1 MGACSQ
7 LKLVLWKN
15 IVLRLRQPVI
25 LALELLWPL
34 TIFLLVL
41 LLRKV
46 VPPVSQETCYYNARA
61 LPSAGGLPVLQSLIC
76 NVDNKCLNESSY
88 EEIPTYPGSRI
99 NKLVQDLSPLLQ
111 DESILSVIKSLPVL
125 ADLLGPLEALFQ
137 DDTTQKLLGK
147 GLPLTDVVANKRY
160 ARSVL
165 LSNTNMTPETV
176 DALLESRIN
185 VPAVLHVL
193 GSGMKRKSRR
203 DCNVDTLSSYI
214 MLEDARVLQTVADS
228 LCSLSHEQQENLM
241 KELQSV
247 FDYGKVM
254 KLVSQVVKSLGLDD
268 FSLAMEKVG
277 GMVTAFG
284 SISEQMPSDFSG
296 SLDALR
302 ALIQDF
308 TDQQLNVDLLKA
320 VWDDVGQVVPS
331 PERELVN
338 TIMEWISGST
348 GQIGPPNYGLDTPVS
363 TSTPPSREGTLGNV
377 LNTAVKLVNDFQSPS
392 GPESKAGRF
401 FHTLFGF
408 DKSTTIQEMLDALED
423 LMSTKRESSRHRR
436 TRQDAMYYTARLIGI
451 VVEFMRADLENSQ
464 ENAENALFPQMIE
477 SLVTTFSSNKRVNR
491 ILSSNGILNV
501 ACTEDKFKTIFR
513 VRAASDK
520 IKDIQVFTCHFLRD
534 IVPAFLKTFRNI
546 SATAEEKHDATWS
559 PMNVKISDITG
570 LLNKTVNMKRL
581 SYDWIGVSK
590 AAAKF
595 ESHWNSKTREERIT
609 SAMKI
614 VQTVSNYVSLQRLK
628 YWNDFLAVF
637 YMADQITDLLNQMMG
652 GILVEGGITVRNVA
666 LNVPS
671 MNVIITEI
679 LEFLPDF
686 IRIGMKVLQADLA
699 NLIEKLEE
707 NKVKKF
713 YVPCQSG
720 KFADLLSVGNT
731 ESLRRLEE
739 KMCQQVPLLMSE
751 FFAERH
757 VAAISTMVQR
767 VNHGQDVPFSWTAM
781 GARLNVLLRNVEV
794 LGDKKVAAFADVSAL
809 HGTAMK
815 DALKQARTAFGA
827 DDTPEGKASAVLQ
840 LVSVAFQELDA
851 NLNHTLMPYLLK
863 IASFLTTSESLWS
876 EATDSQQTTLSQL
889 FENASDLELLVRW
902 VNNYLVKLMEY
913 FVHTLTVEPKKISYL
928 LKQKYAID
936 EFCNNRVQDYLTVPM
951 QEVEIATSALQ
962 DLCAINFTGV
972 HEVLQ
977 KSGRTQPLPKQDQLQ
992 WFFEILHRIVSLL
1005 QNEEPQSGASRLFNS
1020 TQWNHFLSNNFWDSR
1035 SSANRLKVMAALK
1048 GITVVFENDTAA
1060 LESIFKATSKTAC
1073 RLKAPFWNLKWKS
1086 LLQNNKNNKNINA
1099 ILQVLNASTNI
1110 VDVTFD
1116 TVMESKYV
1124 KAIIT
1129 DFANTKDGL
1138 ERFCSLKKTEW
1149 TKYFALGNNI
1159 DTVPTD
1165 SIHHLACKFSPA
1177 DTVNELKSK
1186 CDQIQVNPANA
1197 DDVNKFYDAAMD
1209 VYDELAASYRSG
1221 ATADVPFLT
1230 AVKWKELF
1238 ESFVNQLSN
1247 GLLKFDLKKV
1257 ETWSSLLEAQ
1267 FESDEARSNYHHAL
1281 SALKYLVHTMT
1292 RQYKGSSFIPI
1303 DEVFGNKTNTAF
1315 FLNTWLPMLPAAA
1328 ETMMSSLIVQQKAK
1342 NYSPIGNFLQVQ
1354 RQICNQWNETDMV
1367 HHDLERHMFTH
1378 AICSTNFTAVI
1389 QELMADSNTVKDVE
1403 TSQEAKHF
1411 AWEMYTLVK
1420 KLTTTKG
1427 SLVNSTSERH
1437 SWNDEFTFLSPWET
1451 FNINKALLDARMSD
1465 SAAVR
1470 KGIVALIKMR
1480 KLLSFLDDKT
1490 AWKTLSKFTKLLI
1503 ATGQLSAKQLSE
1515 EIGKFYHYAML
1526 ASESRTQDADL
1537 LVSIFTMDKWKD
1549 YKETMRAVNVSQVRN
1564 RVSSDTEWIEQM
1576 PEAKLAF
1583 SLEEMDRLAEDM
1595 AAGYHSDGNDTVRLV
1610 NDEQVSATVMTVLE
1624 GYASRPL
1631 HSATRLF
1638 LSMMWMVHQ
1647 NTSSSPLWNSA
1658 VPTLLDLAA
1667 SLNSY
1672 FEQLPSENA
1681 YVAQR
1686 RTPSCPRC
1694 FGTDILDDKQELLRQ
1709 LVSQKSFN
1717 NPAEI
1722 VRFLSIVLNVTDV
1735 YFCEHNQS
1743 APYAAIL
1750 DVVFNR
1756 LQDFPEPKELVCA
1769 LPNKTA
1775 TNAYKWI
1782 SQRLSLRSFISKL
1795 QVAIKYPN
1803 AARQQQCKT
1812 IAGVLS
1818 ASGNIIDMYVSELT
1832 EDYSYQKLEHCI
1844 DVYHNGTFKYSV
1856 ERYVTLTKHLFD
1868 LAKELLLKRSSQDES
1883 LLQFLVNKVV
1893 GELPVYTT
1901 LSNIVTTK
1909 TLNESLHGGAS
1920 SWVDVIENAEINL
1933 NWLVRHNFSQES
1945 FEQALCSSPHRRLL
1959 AYKSEEGQNLC
1970 DANFAEA
1977 LARSLFNTSGIAKQV
1992 MEAQTK
1998 AFYAAK
2004 WLDEILKGAA
2014 SLWDA
2019 MSKLFQSTKALSLDT
2034 SSDNLAGTLSS
2045 VLTLLDD
2052 SVIKELINSLEKVQ
2066 ELTEAVFPGG
2076 SIAEYVNLI
2085 TQGLKGVQKLG
2096 ESGLFHL
2103 TYSVQDT
2110 FSDKEKAKKIIKREL
2125 SLLQEEIDKVLKRP
2139 LDINTLARNESINN
2153 VVATVICDVVESQSN
2168 VRHKDF
2174 TEGCTPALS
2183 SEIEYRPF
2191 PELTMS
2197 KVVKN
2202 FADAVFDGVLRKS
2215 NLSKEVVKAA
2225 LKALSTAPKV
2235 VPVIREKLSL
2245 LSEALDPKT
2254 AKALSDL
2261 NITQDGISVLTS
2273 PAALSLV
2280 GQLLCGSPLKAL
2292 EDQFYLLEPSSREP
2306 TLDVQEIEELP
2317 SKFCR
2322 RGYEQ
2327 VMRMSG
2333 GPIIWGFL
2341 KPILRGQI
2349 LYAPR
2354 SPAAFQIMQEVNKTF
2369 ESMSSIIDALHVWS
2383 EGTIGLKFL
2392 TKENGPVTKLKELI
2406 SSKSLQPLA
2415 KDMLGDDVYAF
2426 LTDLS
2431 VEDLRHEFGDLGGLL
2446 DLVQLVGSISQ
2457 CFELDRFKQ
2466 HSNEDDLVKT
2476 AMHLGA
2482 RREFILAVVFLNLDT
2497 NNELRLENG
2506 SIVKSLLPPDV
2517 QYKIRMD
2524 IDNVPLTKTVKSR
2537 FWQPGANDDFLD
2549 DMRYLRGFAHFQEL
2563 IDRAITKLHV
2573 GESVHYPRSY
2583 LQQFPY
2589 PCYMKDSVGYYI
2601 KAMLPLVFTLAWIF
2615 LVAFFVRER
2624 VLPKELH
2631 LEEIMQVMGLKPW
2644 IDWSASFLIS
2654 IFISIGIVACTTAIL
2669 CYGGILP
2676 YSNPLLLF
2684 IFYGTFALSVIM
2696 FCYMIS
2702 IFFKSATVASLTGIV
2717 GYLISFLPFVI
2728 AVSMEATFSLK
2739 QKLLLCLSMSTSFSY
2754 GCLYISRFEEQGLGV
2769 QWEYLWQS
2777 PIPGDTMNMGYCI
2790 VMMAIDSLVYFT
2802 IGLVMSNIFLG
2813 EKASLSRRKLLA
2825 FFSTKNSGSATQY
2838 YLQNTVN
2845 GSISPHNL
2853 KAPYTINDKAPMAS
2867 TGISIQDLCIAYN
2880 SGKSTERIAVSH
2892 LSLNFDE
2899 GHINTL
2905 LGQNGAG
2912 KTSTIKVLT
2921 GQHSATSGE
2930 VYVYGRNV
2938 NNAAKEIRKYL
2949 GYCPQYNTLYG
2960 KLTVKE
2966 HLIFFGNLKELLSPE
2981 EVEKD
2986 VERLLRQ
2993 MGLKH
2998 MENKQ
3003 ACHLSGGL
3011 QRRLCVAFSFVG
3023 GSKLVILDEPTSSV
3037 DPMARR
3043 NIWDLILKH
3052 KHDRTIL
3059 LTTHHM
3065 DEADVLSDKVAI
3077 IHKGKLL
3084 CEGSPLLL
3092 KSKFGFGY
3100 KLSLTRSC
3108 SEPNKDSDS
3117 GHSSNVSRTS
3127 VDDDS
3132 SDIEGI
3138 LHVIRGVVP
3147 PAQVVENN
3155 GGEVVISLPQRDPEK
3170 NVLYSYSHL
3179 LSLLDERMLEF
3190 GFGNYGLSSTTLE
3203 EVFLS
3208 LCALCD
3214 AGKPVQ
3220 SGHTLPTTA
3229 RYGIFDRRDKH
3240 RHTDV
3245 TLECPNFRHSLGT
3258 VNPLM
3263 GRKLKVSQFKA
3274 LILKRFHHT
3283 VNNWKAIFFSIVLP
3297 CTFIAI
3303 AMGFTMIAPGTV
3315 PEPSLR
3321 LSTQLY
3327 GPGAVGFISEIP
3339 PTDVSGR
3346 MLSYPGVGSSCLER
3360 NAPQSHC
3367 MSTTGMASNA
3377 MKIPK
3382 GALHYTCHT
3391 SETQE
3396 GWGNGQTI
3404 MTETTDIV
3412 YNVTGLNIPNYLLS
3426 SFPDFI
3432 ERRYGG
3438 WTFETNQ
3445 VKVWY
3450 DNTGFH
3456 SMPAY
3461 QNALSN
3467 AILRSAISHSTSPL
3481 NASRVGITVY
3491 NHPLHLSSEQL
3502 GKQTILGHVAEV
3514 GIAMVVLMG
3523 LAFIPSRVIVYVV
3536 NERIRD
3542 EKQVQSISGVGT
3554 LLYWTTTFIWDMGI
3568 VLATVALSALIIIAF
3583 GLPVYV
3589 SKLNFPAVLLLM
3601 ILFGWGTTPLM
3612 YCLSRLFKEASI
3624 SFVVLYCVNLFIGLN
3639 IAIVMLVLN
3648 MIQISSGNRQ
3658 LMTGLQ
3664 NAALVFPQYALI
3676 GGFVSLAKNHIQADI
3691 YARYGQDTY
3700 ENPFSNEVLNYN
3712 FYAMFLVGVVFFCIN
3727 LFLECHLKAPLHSR
3741 TQRQSKVPEDTDVTA
3756 EKMRANG
3763 DSGKNDVL
3771 RVLDVVKVYQR
3782 QHKAVDNVSF
3792 GIPKGECFGLLGVNG
3807 AGKTTLFRILTGQL
3821 QPTQGTTLVQD
3832 TRLDKVFAKGTQLV
3846 GYCPQADALDDLL
3859 SPKEHLVIYS
3869 MMRGIPKSEIQ
3880 EVVEEAL
3887 ARFQLSAHA
3896 NYKVGTLSRGTRRK
3910 VCTAIA
3916 MLGNPQIVLL
3926 DEPTSG
3932 MDPVTRR
3939 LVWSN
3944 VSEAIQEKRSVL
3956 LTSHSMAECDLLC
3969 SRLAIMVNGQLCCIG
3984 SPQYLKH
3991 KFGAGFTVTIRMAEN
4006 VKDWKQAIKCLIT
4019 HFPAASL
4026 KAQHFNIMEFS
4037 LPSKQTSLSSVFKF
4051 LEKNSSDLSIL
4062 DFSVSQTT
4070 LDQVFV
4076 NFARQQCDESAE
4088 VEQERPADTSIVTEK
4103 NGFIS
4108 DESPAVAL
4116 RRSSHLP
4123 AIERHDLNSEATKF

>member
-1 MGACSQ
+1 M
-7 LKLVLWKN
+7 
-15 IVLRLRQPVI
+15 LRLRQPVI

-61 LPSAGGLPVLQSLIC
+61 LPSAGGLPLLQSLIC
-76 NVDNKCLNESSY
+76 NVDNKCLNKSSY

-99 NKLVQDLSPLLQ
+99 NELVQDLSPLLQ

-125 ADLLGPLEALFQ
+125 ADLLRPLEALFQ
-137 DDTTQKLLGK
+137 DETTQKLLGK
-147 GLPLTDVVANKRY
+147 GLPLTDVIGNKRH
-160 ARSVL
+160 ARSIL
-165 LSNTNMTPETV
+165 LGHTNMTPETV

-193 GSGMKRKSRR
+193 ASSLKQKSSHE
-203 DCNVDTLSSYI
+203 CNVDTLSSYI
-214 MLEDARVLQTVADS
+214 MLKDVGVLQAVAGS
-228 LCSLSHEQQENLM
+228 LCNMSKENQVNLM

-254 KLVSQVVKSLGLDD
+254 NLVSQVVKSLGLDD
-268 FSLAMEKVG
+268 FSLSMEKVG
-277 GMVTAFG
+277 GMVSAFG

-296 SLDALR
+296 SLEALR

-331 PERELVN
+331 PEKELVN
-338 TIMEWISGST
+338 TIMEWISGSKDHT
-348 GQIGPPNYGLDTPVS
+348 GPPNFGLEADIS
-363 TSTPPSREGTLGNV
+363 KSTPSSREGTLGDV
-377 LNTAVKLVNDFQSPS
+377 LNTAVKLVNDLQSPS
-392 GPESKAGRF
+392 GSGSKASRF
-401 FHTLFGF
+401 FQALFNF
-408 DKSTTIQEMLDALED
+408 DKSTTIQEMLDALDD
-423 LMSTKRESSRHRR
+423 LMSMKQETPGKKR

-451 VVEFMRADLENSQ
+451 VVEFMRADLQKSQ
-464 ENAENALFPQMIE
+464 EDGQNAFFPQMVE
-477 SLVTTFSSNKRVNR
+477 SLITTFSSNKRVNR
-491 ILSSNGILNV
+491 ILSSKGILNV
-501 ACTEDKFKTIFR
+501 ACSEDKFKTTFR
-513 VRAASDK
+513 VPVSSDK
-520 IKDIQVFTCHFLRD
+520 INDLQVFTCHFLKD
-534 IVPAFLKTFRNI
+534 IVPAFLKTFRNV
-546 SATAEEKHDATWS
+546 SAVEEKDDMTWN
-559 PMNVKISDITG
+559 PMSVRISDITG

-581 SYDWIGVSK
+581 SYNWNGVSK
-590 AAAKF
+590 AGAKF
-595 ESHWNSKTREERIT
+595 ESQWDTKTRQERIT

-637 YMADQITDLLNQMMG
+637 YMADQITDLLNQIMG
-652 GILVEGGITVRNVA
+652 GVLVEGGITVRNIA

-671 MNVIITEI
+671 MNVIISEI
-679 LEFLPDF
+679 LEFVPDF
-686 IRIGMKVLQADLA
+686 IRIGMKVLQTDLG

-707 NKVKKF
+707 NKMKRF

-720 KFADLLSVGNT
+720 KFADLLSVGKT
-731 ESLRRLEE
+731 ESLAKLEE
-739 KMCQQVPLLMSE
+739 KMCQQVPLLVTE
-751 FFAERH
+751 FFSERH
-757 VAAISTMVQR
+757 IAAISTMMQK
-767 VNHGQDVPFSWTAM
+767 VNHGQDVPFSWTTM
-781 GARLNVLLRNVEV
+781 GGRLNVLLRNVEV
-794 LGDKKVAAFADVSAL
+794 LRGKKVSAFMDVPAL
-809 HGTAMK
+809 HGPAMK
-815 DALKQARTAFGA
+815 DALKQARAAFGA

-840 LVSVAFQELDA
+840 LVSVAFQELDT
-851 NLNHTLMPYLLK
+851 NLNHTLAPYLLK
-863 IASFLTTSESLWS
+863 IASFLTTSESMLS
-876 EATDSQQTTLSQL
+876 EPTGSQQTTVSEL
-889 FENASDLELLVRW
+889 FKNANDVELLVRW

-928 LKQKYAID
+928 LKQQYAID
-936 EFCNNRVQDYLTVPM
+936 DFCNNRVQDYLTVPV

-972 HEVLQ
+972 HELLQ
-977 KSGRTQPLPKQDQLQ
+977 KSDSTPSLPKQDQLQ
-992 WFFEILHRIVSLL
+992 WFLETLHRIVSLL
-1005 QNEEPQSGASRLFNS
+1005 QSEEPQTGASRLFNS
-1020 TQWNHFLSNNFWDSR
+1020 TQWHHFLSNNFWDSR
-1035 SSANRLKVMAALK
+1035 SSANRLRVMAALK

-1110 VDVTFD
+1110 ADVTFD

-1124 KAIIT
+1124 KAIVT
-1129 DFANTKDGL
+1129 DFANAKDGL
-1138 ERFCSLKKTEW
+1138 QRFCSLKTTEW
-1149 TKYFALGNNI
+1149 TKYFAFDNNV
-1159 DTVPTD
+1159 DNLPAD
-1165 SIHHLACKFSPA
+1165 SIHHLACKFSGP
-1177 DTVNELKSK
+1177 DTVKELKSK
-1186 CDQIQVNPANA
+1186 CDEIQANPASA
-1197 DDVNKFYDAAMD
+1197 DDVSKFYDSAMD
-1209 VYDELAASYRSG
+1209 IYDELAASYRSG
-1221 ATADVPFLT
+1221 STTDVPFLT
-1230 AVKWKELF
+1230 ADKWKELF
-1238 ESFVNQLSN
+1238 ESFFSQLSN
-1247 GLLKFDLKKV
+1247 GLLKVDFKKV

-1267 FESDEARSNYHHAL
+1267 FQSDEARNNYHHAL
-1281 SALKYLVHTMT
+1281 GALKYLVHTMT
-1292 RQYKGSSFIPI
+1292 RQYKGSSMIPI
-1303 DEVFGNKTNTAF
+1303 EDAFGNKTNTAS

-1342 NYSPIGNFLQVQ
+1342 NPSPVGNFLQVQ
-1354 RQICNQWNETDMV
+1354 SQICKQWNETDMV
-1367 HHDLERHMFTH
+1367 RHDLERYMFTH
-1378 AICSTNFTAVI
+1378 AICSTNFTAII
-1389 QELMADSNTVKDVE
+1389 QELMTDSNTIKDLE

-1411 AWEMYTLVK
+1411 AWEMYNLVK
-1420 KLTTTKG
+1420 RLTTTKG
-1427 SLVNSTSERH
+1427 SLVNSTDQRH
-1437 SWNDEFTFLSPWET
+1437 SMSDDVSFLSPWET
-1451 FNINKALLDARMSD
+1451 FNINRALLDARTSD
-1465 SAAVR
+1465 SVAVK
-1470 KGIVALIKMR
+1470 KGIVALIRMR
-1480 KLLSFLDDKT
+1480 RLLSFLDDKT
-1490 AWKTLSKFTKLLI
+1490 AWETLSKFTKLLL
-1503 ATGQLSAKQLSE
+1503 ARGQLSAAQLSE
-1515 EIGKFYHYAML
+1515 EIRKFYHYAML
-1526 ASESRTQDADL
+1526 ASESRTEDADL
-1537 LVSIFTMDKWKD
+1537 LVSIFTMDKWND
-1549 YKETMRAVNVSQVRN
+1549 YKETMQAINASQVRD
-1564 RVSSDTEWIEQM
+1564 RVSVDTEWIEQM

-1583 SLEEMDRLAEDM
+1583 SLEEMDRLAEEI
-1595 AAGYHSDGNDTVRLV
+1595 AAGYHSDGNGTVILL
-1610 NDEQVSATVMTVLE
+1610 NDEQVSSTVTSFLD
-1624 GYASRPL
+1624 GYASRPM
-1631 HSATRLF
+1631 HSAMRLF

-1647 NTSSSPLWNSA
+1647 NASNAPLWNSA
-1658 VPTLLDLAA
+1658 VPALLDLAA

-1686 RTPSCPRC
+1686 RMASCPRC
-1694 FGTDILDDKQELLRQ
+1694 FGSDILDDKQELLRH

-1717 NPAEI
+1717 SPAEL
-1722 VRFLSIVLNVTDV
+1722 VRFFSLVLNVTDD

-1750 DVVFNR
+1750 DVVSDR
-1756 LQDFPEPKELVCA
+1756 LQDFPEPKELICA
-1769 LPNKTA
+1769 LPSKTA
-1775 TNAYKWI
+1775 TDAYKWV
-1782 SQRLSLRSFISKL
+1782 SHRLGLRNFISKL
-1795 QVAIKYPN
+1795 QMAIRYPTTPHK
-1803 AARQQQCKT
+1803 QKCKT
-1812 IAGVLS
+1812 IAGVL
-1818 ASGNIIDMYVSELT
+1818 AAGGNIIDTYVSELT
-1832 EDYSYQKLEHCI
+1832 EDYYYQKLEPCI
-1844 DVYHNGTFKYSV
+1844 DEYHNGTLKDSV
-1856 ERYVTLTKHLFD
+1856 ERYITFTRHLFN

-1883 LLQFLVNKVV
+1883 LLQFLVNKVA
-1893 GELPVYTT
+1893 GELPVYAT
-1901 LSNIVTTK
+1901 LPEIVSIK
-1909 TLNESLHGGAS
+1909 MLNETLHGGTS
-1920 SWVDVIENAEINL
+1920 SWADVIESADINL
-1933 NWLVRHNFSQES
+1933 NWLVRHNFSKES
-1945 FEQALCSSPHRRLL
+1945 FQEAFCSSPKRRLL
-1959 AYKSEEGQNLC
+1959 EYKSEGEQNLC
-1970 DANFAEA
+1970 DTDFVEA
-1977 LARSLFNTSGIAKQV
+1977 VARSVFNASGIAKQV
-1992 MEAQTK
+1992 VEAQTK

-2004 WLDEILKGAA
+2004 WLDEILKGATT
-2014 SLWDA
+2014 LWDA
-2019 MSKLFQSTKALSLDT
+2019 MSKLLQSTKALSLDT
-2034 SSDNLAGTLSS
+2034 SSDNVADTLSS
-2045 VLTLLDD
+2045 VITLLDD
-2052 SVIKELINSLEKVQ
+2052 NVLKELISSLDKVQ
-2066 ELTEAVFPGG
+2066 EITEAIFPGG
-2076 SIAEYVNLI
+2076 SIEEYVNLI
-2085 TQGLKGVQKLG
+2085 TQGLRGIKTLG

-2103 TYSVQDT
+2103 TYTVQDT
-2110 FSDKEKAKKIIKREL
+2110 FSNKERAKKIIKREL
-2125 SLLQEEIDKVLKRP
+2125 NLPQDQLDKVLRQP
-2139 LDINTLARNESINN
+2139 LDVDTLARNDSINN
-2153 VVATVICDVVESQSN
+2153 VVATVICNAVESQSSVSGPSN
-2168 VRHKDF
+2168 KDF
-2174 TEGCTPALS
+2174 TEPCTPALS

-2191 PELTMS
+2191 PDLTMS
-2197 KVVKN
+2197 KVIKN
-2202 FADAVFDGVLRKS
+2202 FADAVFDGVLRAS
-2215 NLSKEVVKAA
+2215 NLSKQVVTSA

-2369 ESMSSIIDALHVWS
+2369 ESMSFIIDALHVWS

-2406 SSKSLQPLA
+2406 ASKSLQPLA

-2426 LTDLS
+2426 LTDLN

-2466 HSNEDDLVKT
+2466 HNTEEDLVKA

-2497 NNELRLENG
+2497 NMGLRLENG
-2506 SIVKSLLPPDV
+2506 STVKSLLPPDV

-2563 IDRAITKLHV
+2563 IDKAITKMHV
-2573 GESVHYPRSY
+2573 GKSFDYPPSY

-2589 PCYMKDSVGYYI
+2589 PCYIKDSVGYYI
-2601 KAMLPLVFTLAWIF
+2601 KSMLPLVFTLAWIF

-2631 LEEIMQVMGLKPW
+2631 LEEIMQVMGLKSW
-2644 IDWSASFLIS
+2644 IDWSAWFLIS
-2654 IFISIGIVACTTAIL
+2654 ISISIGIVTCTTVIL

-2684 IFYGTFALSVIM
+2684 IFYGTFALSVLM
-2696 FCYMIS
+2696 FCYMVS
-2702 IFFKSATVASLTGIV
+2702 IFFQSATVASLTGIV

-2739 QKLLLCLSMSTSFSY
+2739 QKLILCLSMSTSFSY

-2790 VMMAIDSLVYFT
+2790 TMMAIDSLVYFM
-2802 IGLVMSNIFLG
+2802 IALIMSNVFLG
-2813 EKASLSRRKLLA
+2813 EKASFSKRKLLA
-2825 FFSTKNSGSATQY
+2825 FFSAKNSGSTTQY
-2838 YLQNTVN
+2838 YLQNGVN
-2845 GSISPHNL
+2845 GSIRPHLL
-2853 KAPYTINDKAPMAS
+2853 KAPCILNDDKVPMAS

-2880 SGKSTERIAVSH
+2880 SGKAAERIAVSH

-2930 VYVYGRNV
+2930 VYVYGSNV

-2966 HLIFFGNLKELLSPE
+2966 HLIFFGNLKELLTPE
-2981 EVEKD
+2981 EVEED

-3052 KHDRTIL
+3052 KHDRTIV

-3084 CEGSPLLL
+3084 CEGSPLVL

-3100 KLSLTRSC
+3100 KLSLTRTC

-3127 VDDDS
+3127 IDDDS

-3138 LHVIRGVVP
+3138 LRVIRGIVP
-3147 PAQVVENN
+3147 PAQVIENN

-3170 NVLYSYSHL
+3170 NILYSFSHL

-3220 SGHTLPTTA
+3220 PGHALPTTVK
-3229 RYGIFDRRDKH
+3229 YGIADRRDKLH
-3240 RHTDV
+3240 HTDV
-3245 TLECPNFRHSLGT
+3245 TLECPDFRHSLGT
-3258 VNPLM
+3258 AHPLM
-3263 GRKLKVSQFKA
+3263 GRKLKASQFKA
-3274 LILKRFHHT
+3274 LILKRFYHT

-3303 AMGFTMIAPGTV
+3303 AMGFTMIAPATV

-3327 GPGAVGFISEIP
+3327 GPGTVGFISEIP

-3346 MLSYPGVGSSCLER
+3346 MLSFPGVGPSCLER
-3360 NAPQSHC
+3360 NAPQSQC
-3367 MSTTGMASNA
+3367 MSITGMTSDALE
-3377 MKIPK
+3377 IPK
-3382 GALHYTCHT
+3382 GALHYTCDT
-3391 SETQE
+3391 SEIQE
-3396 GWGNGQTI
+3396 EWEDVPSVV
-3404 MTETTDIV
+3404 TETTDVV
-3412 YNVTGLNIPNYLLS
+3412 YNVTGLNVPNYLLT
-3426 SFPDFI
+3426 SFPAFI

-3438 WTFETNQ
+3438 WSFEKKQ

-3639 IAIVMLVLN
+3639 IAIIMLVLN
-3648 MIQISSGNRQ
+3648 MIQINSGNRQ

-3691 YARYGQDTY
+3691 YARFGQDTY

-3712 FYAMFLVGVVFFCIN
+3712 FYAMFLVGIVFFCIN
-3727 LFLECHLKAPLHSR
+3727 LFLECHLKASSRPR
-3741 TQRQSKVPEDTDVTA
+3741 TQKQFRVPEDTDVTA
-3756 EKMRANG
+3756 ERMRANS
-3763 DSGKNDVL
+3763 DTGKNDVL
-3771 RVLDVVKVYQR
+3771 RVLDVVKVYQGR
-3782 QHKAVDNVSF
+3782 HKAVDNVSF

-3821 QPTQGTTLVQD
+3821 RPTHGTTLVQD

-3859 SPKEHLVIYS
+3859 SPKEHLMIYC
-3869 MMRGIPKSEIQ
+3869 MMRGIPKNEIQ

-3887 ARFQLSAHA
+3887 SRFQLSAHA
-3896 NYKVGTLSRGTRRK
+3896 DYKVGTLSRGTRRK
-3910 VCTAIA
+3910 VCTAIS

-3944 VSEAIQEKRSVL
+3944 VSEAIREKRSVL

-4006 VKDWKQAIKCLIT
+4006 VQDWKQTIKYLIT
-4019 HFPAASL
+4019 HFPTASL
-4026 KAQHFNIMEFS
+4026 KAQHFNIVEFS

-4051 LEKNSSDLSIL
+4051 LEKNSSELSIL

-4076 NFARQQCDESAE
+4076 NFARQQCDESAQ
-4088 VEQERPADTSIVTEK
+4088 VEQERPADTSTVIEK

-4108 DESPAVAL
+4108 DEVPAVTL
-4116 RRSSHLP
+4116 HRSNQLP
-4123 AIERHDLNSEATKF
+4123 TAEKHNLNNEATKF